1 MACACRQWHVY
12 IYIYPKRSQTIIYI
26 YIHIYL
32 LYAWATLD
40 APTQSK
46 EFRGYKSWHRHA
58 IRYNNLYAAAK
69 RLEKCNSTHAAM
81 AVLRLGYFVNDS
93 FVQLACLAASC
104 FTTIG
109 VQHCIYHG
117 SKKKCCFFSHKK
129 MFEQPEAHMGPP
141 NFKLYNDTIKT
152 SWYTIALSIT

>member
-12 IYIYPKRSQTIIYI
+12 IYTPQGHKLYNIR
-26 YIHIYL
+26 IYL

-40 APTQSK
+40 TSTQSK
-46 EFRGYKSWHRHA
+46 EFRGYKSWHKHA

-81 AVLRLGYFVNDS
+81 AVLRLGYFVKDS

-109 VQHCIYHG
+109 VQHCISACLYTMAPRKIVVF
-117 SKKKCCFFSHKK
+117 SVIRKCLNNQKHTWALQTS
-129 MFEQPEAHMGPP
+129 
-141 NFKLYNDTIKT
+141 NFIM
-152 SWYTIALSIT
+152 IQ